1 MLLVRR
7 REWVLF
13 FLNDFAALA
22 PESVPHDGLA
32 ATVCLAS
39 DEGQAAYEGVVSG
52 WLGLGGVVRQGGFEV
67 G

>member
-1 MLLVRR
+1 MLLVLC

-22 PESVPHDGLA
+22 PESVTHDGLA

-39 DEGQAAYEGVVSG
+39 DEGQTAYEGIVSG
-52 WLGLGGVVRQGGFEV
+52 
-67 G
+67 